1 MIAAALDRDSGS
13 ERLAG
18 FADALGDRYDEALV
32 EPIPLYSY
40 SAGRDGMNAL
50 LERAPDIDGVFAAS
64 DAVAAG
70 AMEALRAAGR
80 RVPADVGI
88 VGFDDSAWARRT
100 LPALST
106 VRQPAE
112 GLGRQAAAL
121 VLEQLRGDTDAGRS
135 PARSARSSGASR
147 PEPPIR
153 VRLTSSGGGRRP
165 GTVRTIG

>member
-18 FADALGDRYDEALV
+18 FADALGDRYDDELV
-32 EPIPLYSY
+32 EHIPLYSY
-40 SAGRDGMNAL
+40 SAGRDAMYAL

-70 AMEALRAAGR
+70 AMEALRAAR
-80 RVPADVGI
+80 RQVPADVGV

-121 VLEQLRGDTDAGRS
+121 VLEQLRGE
-135 PARSARSSGASR
+135 PAPREVLLECEIVWRESA
-147 PEPPIR
+147 
-153 VRLTSSGGGRRP
+153 
-165 GTVRTIG
+165 